1 MFNNSFF
8 PTPREVAKRMIEPY
22 APAMKAGALVLDPSA
37 GKGDLLNACWWDGG
51 AKKHNLFAIELEP
64 DLCAILRD
72 KEYRV
77 VGDDF
82 LQYSG
87 QHLFDIIVMNPPFAN
102 GDDHLLKAWEIMRHG
117 EIVCLLNAETIRN
130 PYTHTRQQIVR
141 LIENHGSVE
150 YIGQAFARAER
161 PTYVEVAMV
170 RLSKRQENDPFD
182 FTPPDRRSRP
192 QEINGHV
199 DLESQ
204 VARADFIGA
213 MVDTYNQIGQA
224 YEQFIIARE
233 RLRFYT
239 NALKGSEYNKI
250 EPRKVPYDVTG
261 RNALTLELNNY
272 LEACQATGWNTIF
285 DRTKFRAVLTSKSR
299 EDFMRFQKEQGGVPF
314 TEANIWAF
322 FEMLF
327 MNRGENMQRCV
338 VEVFDALTD
347 YHADNKVHWEGWKT
361 NDAHRVNMKVIM
373 PHFLELSPWS
383 GFSVRYAK
391 RENLADIDRVMCL
404 LTGKK
409 MIGDDVTPGI
419 VTMEDALIAS
429 FKDPLRD
436 NTAQSEFFDLRYFKK
451 GTLHMKFRDK
461 KVWQE
466 FNLRA
471 AKGKNWLPA

>member
-1 MFNNSFF
+1 
-8 PTPREVAKRMIEPY
+8 MIEPY

-51 AKKHNLFAIELEP
+51 AKKHNLFGIELEP

-87 QHLFDIIVMNPPFAN
+87 KYLFDIIVMNPPFAN

-130 PYTHTRQQIVR
+130 PYTQARQQIVR
-141 LIENHGSVE
+141 LIKNHGSVE
-150 YIGQAFARAER
+150 YLGQAFARAER

-170 RLSKRQENDPFD
+170 RLSKRQETDPFD

-224 YEQFIIARE
+224 YEQFIVARE

-239 NALKGSEYNKI
+239 NALKGSDYNKI

-272 LEACQATGWNTIF
+272 LEACQAAGWNTIF

-327 MNRGENMQRCV
+327 MNRNENLQRCI
-338 VEVFDALTD
+338 VEVFDALRT
-347 YHADNKVHWEGWKT
+347 YHKDNTVHWEGWKT
-361 NDAHRVNMKVIM
+361 NDAFRVNMKIIM
-373 PHFLELSPWS
+373 PYFLEFQTWGTKHGRFYVAHYYQDKLD
-383 GFSVRYAK
+383 
-391 RENLADIDRVMCL
+391 DIDRALCMV
-404 LTGKK
+404 TGKDLNEVHSIRAVLDRHFSN
-409 MIGDDVTPGI
+409 IGSEIGPNTQY
-419 VTMEDALIAS
+419 
-429 FKDPLRD
+429 D
-436 NTAQSEFFDLRYFKK
+436 NTAESEFFHLRFFKK
-451 GTLHMKFRDK
+451 GTLHMTFRDK